1 MSSFNDRIR
10 QVQVKNFTTPPQNL
24 PEFQNPYLLVSKNKA
39 YNQLATRTSSA
50 SATKKKTQKKINLK
64 DEEDLARHAMKEV
77 YENADN
83 RRNIYGYTLDTSFIY
98 SRTLSIFQC

>member
-39 YNQLATRTSSA
+39 YNQLAT
-50 SATKKKTQKKINLK
+50 KKIIKKNNVAIV
-64 DEEDLARHAMKEV
+64 EQIVAIAVQIQMK
-77 YENADN
+77 
-83 RRNIYGYTLDTSFIY
+83 IMKI
-98 SRTLSIFQC
+98 